1 MERVILSGNEYRRP
15 YRLMLE
21 DVKLVSLPGDTDET
35 GPELTQNDL
44 DEALG
49 LDDFVNRVTERIME
63 IRKSRRYQ

>member
-1 MERVILSGNEYRRP
+1 
-15 YRLMLE
+15 MLE